1 MYVEILKRDREQV
14 SPVQSAENTHVRP
27 SCPTIADSFQV
38 VLGVHQSLLTSISF
52 NLLRSVAG
60 PVLDLGLRSK
70 VAVVPASSKGIGL
83 GVAKVLATE
92 GCKVVISSRDQD
104 SISKA
109 RDAIVKETGNR
120 DVFSVKADLTVKA
133 DIDLLVDQSTS
144 KFGTIDILAYNTGPP
159 KPGTFAD
166 LSGAD
171 WEQGV
176 RLLLMSAVWLTKR
189 VVPGMVKKKCGRLIY
204 ITSST
209 LRQPVPNLVLS
220 NTVRLSLAGL
230 SKSLALEYAS
240 KGITSNGI
248 MQGHI
253 LTDRQS
259 QVAQD
264 VSSRTGKSLDEAM
277 KQMLQDV
284 PAGRYG
290 LTEEVGYLVAFLAS
304 EKASYINGT
313 MLAIDGGLIR
323 SVF

>member
-1 MYVEILKRDREQV
+1 LE
-14 SPVQSAENTHVRP
+14 
-27 SCPTIADSFQV
+27 
-38 VLGVHQSLLTSISF
+38 
-52 NLLRSVAG
+52 
-60 PVLDLGLRSK
+60 LGLKDK
-70 VAVVPASSKGIGL
+70 VALVPASSKGIGL
-83 GVAKVLATE
+83 GVAKVLAAE
-92 GCKVVISSRDQD
+92 GCKVVVSSRNRD

-109 RDAIVKETGNR
+109 REAIVKETGNKN
-120 DVFSVKADLTVKA
+120 VHSIKADLTVKA
-133 DIDLLVDQSTS
+133 DVDHLVDQATG

-166 LSGAD
+166 LDDAD

-189 VVPGMVKKKCGRLIY
+189 ILPGMVQKKWGRLVY

-209 LRQPVPNLVLS
+209 LRQPVQNIVLS

-230 SKSLALEYAS
+230 SKSLALEYGS

-253 LTDRQS
+253 LTDRQR

-264 VSSRTGKSLDEAM
+264 LSSRTGKSLEDSM

-290 LTEEVGYLVAFLAS
+290 LSEEVGHLVAFLAS

>member
-1 MYVEILKRDREQV
+1 ME
-14 SPVQSAENTHVRP
+14 
-27 SCPTIADSFQV
+27 
-38 VLGVHQSLLTSISF
+38 
-52 NLLRSVAG
+52 
-60 PVLDLGLRSK
+60 LGLEDK
-70 VAVVPASSKGIGL
+70 VALVPASSKGIGL
-83 GVAKVLATE
+83 GVAKVLAAE
-92 GCKVVISSRDQD
+92 GCRVVVSSRSQD

-109 RDAIVKETGNR
+109 MDAIVKETGNK
-120 DVFSVKADLTVKA
+120 DVYSVKADLAAKA
-133 DIDLLVDQSTS
+133 DVDHLVDQATN

-166 LSGAD
+166 LNDAD

-176 RLLLMSAVWLTKR
+176 KLLLMSAIWLTKR
-189 VVPGMVKKKCGRLIY
+189 VVPGMVQKKLGRLIY

-230 SKSLALEYAS
+230 SKSLALEYGS

-253 LTDRQS
+253 LTDRQRK
-259 QVAQD
+259 VAQD
-264 VSSRTGKSLDEAM
+264 VSSRTGKTLDEAM

-284 PAGRYG
+284 PSGRYG
-290 LTEEVGYLVAFLAS
+290 LAEEVGYLVAFLAC

>member
-1 MYVEILKRDREQV
+1 ME
-14 SPVQSAENTHVRP
+14 
-27 SCPTIADSFQV
+27 
-38 VLGVHQSLLTSISF
+38 
-52 NLLRSVAG
+52 
-60 PVLDLGLRSK
+60 LGLKDK
-70 VAVVPASSKGIGL
+70 VALVPASSKGIGL
-83 GVAKVLATE
+83 GVAKVLAAE
-92 GCKVVISSRDQD
+92 GCKVVISSRNQD

-109 RDAIVKETGNR
+109 SDTITRETGNKN
-120 DVFSVKADLTVKA
+120 VFPVKADLTRKS
-133 DIDLLVDQSTS
+133 DIDLLANQATS
-144 KFGTIDILAYNTGPP
+144 KFGTVDILAYNTGPP

-166 LSGAD
+166 LSDTD
-171 WEQGV
+171 WDNGV
-176 RLLLMSAVWLTKR
+176 KLLLMSAVWLTKQ
-189 VVPGMVKKKCGRLIY
+189 VIPGMLQKKWGRLIY
-204 ITSST
+204 FTSSA

-240 KGITSNGI
+240 RGITSNGI

-253 LTDRQS
+253 LTDRQR

-264 VSSRTGKSLDEAM
+264 VSSRTGKSLEEAM

-284 PAGRYG
+284 PAQRYG
-290 LTEEVGYLVAFLAS
+290 LSEEVGYLVAFLAS

>member
-1 MYVEILKRDREQV
+1 LE
-14 SPVQSAENTHVRP
+14 
-27 SCPTIADSFQV
+27 
-38 VLGVHQSLLTSISF
+38 
-52 NLLRSVAG
+52 
-60 PVLDLGLRSK
+60 LGLKDK
-70 VAVVPASSKGIGL
+70 VALVPASSKGIGL
-83 GVAKVLATE
+83 GVAKVLAAE
-92 GCKVVISSRDQD
+92 GCKVVVSSRDQS
-104 SISKA
+104 SISRAKE
-109 RDAIVKETGNR
+109 AIVRETGNK
-120 DVFSVKADLTVKA
+120 DVFSVRADLTIKTDV
-133 DIDLLVDQSTS
+133 DLLVDHATS
-144 KFGTIDILAYNTGPP
+144 KFGSVDILAYNTGPP

-166 LSGAD
+166 LSDAD

-189 VVPGMVKKKCGRLIY
+189 VVPGMVQKKWGRLIY

-253 LTDRQS
+253 LTDRQR
-259 QVAQD
+259 QVAKD
-264 VSSRTGKSLDEAM
+264 TSARTGKSFDEAM

-284 PAGRYG
+284 PSGRYG

-304 EKASYINGT
+304 EKASYVNGA
-313 MLAIDGGLIR
+313 MLSIDGGLIR

>member
-1 MYVEILKRDREQV
+1 ME
-14 SPVQSAENTHVRP
+14 
-27 SCPTIADSFQV
+27 
-38 VLGVHQSLLTSISF
+38 
-52 NLLRSVAG
+52 
-60 PVLDLGLRSK
+60 LGLKDK
-70 VAVVPASSKGIGL
+70 VALVPASSKGIGL
-83 GVAKVLATE
+83 GVAKVLAAE
-92 GCKVVISSRDQD
+92 GCKVVVSSRNQD

-109 RDAIVKETGNR
+109 RDTIAKETGNKN
-120 DVFSVKADLTVKA
+120 VHSVTADLTIKA
-133 DIDLLVDQSTS
+133 DVDLLVDQATS
-144 KFGTIDILAYNTGPP
+144 KFGAIDILAYNTGPP

-166 LSGAD
+166 LKDAD
-171 WEQGV
+171 WEQAV
-176 RLLLMSAVWLTKR
+176 KLLLMSAVWLTKQ
-189 VVPGMVKKKCGRLIY
+189 VVPGMVQSKWGRLIY
-204 ITSST
+204 IASST

-230 SKSLALEYAS
+230 SKSLALEYGS
-240 KGITSNGI
+240 RGITSNGI

-253 LTDRQS
+253 LTDRQR

-264 VSSRTGKSLDEAM
+264 VSLRTGKSLDEAM

-313 MLAIDGGLIR
+313 MLTIDGGLIR